1 MASLRQYTIT
11 DFSPHLFWDT
21 DRNKL
26 DLNANKAQIIQQV
39 LEYGLLADWLIIFNV
54 YGLESIAET
63 SSKFR
68 QLEPRALSFIAAL
81 SGTAPESFRCYST
94 RRSIP
99 PHWNFS
105 RNDRDR

>member
-1 MASLRQYTIT
+1 MASTRQYYIS

-21 DRNKL
+21 DKSKL
-26 DLNANKAQIIQQV
+26 DLDANKAQVIQQV

-63 SSKFR
+63 SCKFR

-81 SGTAPESFRCYST
+81 SGIAPESFRCYSIQ
-94 RRSIP
+94 RSIP
-99 PHWNFS
+99 PHWNF
-105 RNDRDR
+105 